1 LEIKNPGVNFI
12 NILRTAFTIVDPESI
27 KKIDNVTV
35 FLTLL
40 GSGRVKVV
48 LRTLM
53 KLSPDRLSYA
63 IGIWARKSCAYNID
77 EIEPR

>member
-1 LEIKNPGVNFI
+1 M
-12 NILRTAFTIVDPESI
+12 
-27 KKIDNVTV
+27 
-35 FLTLL
+35 LL

-63 IGIWARKSCAYNID
+63 IGIWARKNCAYNID
-77 EIEPR
+77 EIEPRWEVEKERGRDVRG